1 MYWQPCVGV
10 FVIIWFWSEAIKVK
24 GSESIVKKLLTK
36 LLKYIDV
43 GNYILT
49 YSDNFKS
56 CYLDLGPE
64 VKIQQIWI

>member
-43 GNYILT
+43 GNLYYNLQWQ
-49 YSDNFKS
+49 
-56 CYLDLGPE
+56 L
-64 VKIQQIWI
+64 